1 MQNGKHI
8 VAYMVCSLFV
18 DGGGISVRLIERR
31 RSKRT
36 RRRETG
42 SDDLIPSASTV
53 NQKVAVCYKLLFV
66 CCTLYVWVRARVRAC
81 GV

>member
-1 MQNGKHI
+1 MHNGKHI
-8 VAYMVCSLFV
+8 FAYTVCTLFV
-18 DGGGISVRLIERR
+18 DGGGIRVRVIERR

-36 RRRETG
+36 RRWETG

-66 CCTLYVWVRARVRAC
+66 CCTLCVWVRARVRAC